1 MVAFLAGLHPNAVHT
16 LKPKRVQIF
25 KKSVRAGN
33 KSQQF
38 TIKKIRW
45 LRMFKEINPACSEN
59 YTKPINTKYRVT
71 DG

>member
-25 KKSVRAGN
+25 KISVRAGN

-45 LRMFKEINPACSEN
+45 LGLFKEMNPVCSEN
-59 YTKPINTKYRVT
+59 HTKPINIKHRGT
-71 DG
+71 GG